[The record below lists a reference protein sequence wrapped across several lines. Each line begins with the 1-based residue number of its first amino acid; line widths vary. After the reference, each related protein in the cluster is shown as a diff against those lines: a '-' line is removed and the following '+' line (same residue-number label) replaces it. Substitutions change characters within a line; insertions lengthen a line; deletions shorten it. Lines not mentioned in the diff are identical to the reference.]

1 MLRVVAVVKVIVQAD
16 GATQHHTCSAITC
29 RHDPSTGMQA
39 LKPPRRYFQV
49 YAGILELRMAWCWLL
64 LPCIAVPVSNG
75 ISACRGFTPVF
86 TDTYKKADQG
96 HEECSCQSAG

>member
-75 ISACRGFTPVF
+75 ISACRRAMRLF
-86 TDTYKKADQG
+86 
-96 HEECSCQSAG
+96 AGPWV